1 MAPLAPGWHRVTFNS
16 KGFIHIGRTCPP
28 RAAELLTLSQ
38 MWQTI
43 IVIVIYGYIYI
54 YMYSR
59 HVYYVFIFKAI
70 TCNNTRFELVAGI
83 AMSDSVSSLMK
94 HALFVGTWP
103 ASGAV
108 VLEIPAQA
116 TRKARLVE
124 AVSTCTG
131 WAIYGNRN
139 LLANSASFPRGHGWS
154 LHALTLMLRA
164 MKA

>member
-1 MAPLAPGWHRVTFNS
+1 MMS
-16 KGFIHIGRTCPP
+16 
-28 RAAELLTLSQ
+28 
-38 MWQTI
+38 
-43 IVIVIYGYIYI
+43 

-59 HVYYVFIFKAI
+59 HVYSVFIFK
-70 TCNNTRFELVAGI
+70 LVAGI

-131 WAIYGNRN
+131 
-139 LLANSASFPRGHGWS
+139 
-154 LHALTLMLRA
+154 
-164 MKA
+164 